1 MDASAYP
8 APPPWEEP
16 AKVSNPNIEEPDQ
29 PPADEGIISGSLERI
44 DDFLELTRS
53 KGILRRYLAMNAFDG
68 AMTSLGVVI
77 GSYIAAVENPK
88 SVLDII
94 LLGAVAMAVSGFTG
108 TYMVESAERKK
119 RLNEIEEVSP
129 SEAPAYRRAA
139 RFVSAFAAVVDGS
152 APFLASVPCLIPF
165 ALAYYGVIEIHV
177 AFYSAIGGALATLF
191 VIGAFLGKIS
201 ESSIIYSGL
210 KMVVAGSLVALI
222 AFALGQQ

>member
-1 MDASAYP
+1 
-8 APPPWEEP
+8 
-16 AKVSNPNIEEPDQ
+16 VSDPNIEEPDQ
-29 PPADEGIISGSLERI
+29 PPADEGIISESLEKI

-77 GSYIAAVENPK
+77 GSYIATVENPK

-94 LLGAVAMAVSGFTG
+94 ILGAVAMAVSGFTG

-119 RLNEIEEVSP
+119 RLNEIEEASP

-165 ALAYYGVIEIHV
+165 ALAYLGIIEIHI
-177 AFYSAIGGALATLF
+177 AFYTAIGGALATLF
-191 VIGAFLGKIS
+191 IIGAFLGKIS